1 MTKQEAMAIMYGY
14 SQDYLDHLREKA
26 SRLEEIGNWFQP
38 DIDRLKQALD
48 VIKGDAHGK
57 S

>member
-1 MTKQEAMAIMYGY
+1 MTKHEAIAIMYGY

-26 SRLEEIGNWFQP
+26 SRLEEIGGWFQP

-48 VIKGDAHGK
+48 VIKGVDNGT
-57 S
+57 